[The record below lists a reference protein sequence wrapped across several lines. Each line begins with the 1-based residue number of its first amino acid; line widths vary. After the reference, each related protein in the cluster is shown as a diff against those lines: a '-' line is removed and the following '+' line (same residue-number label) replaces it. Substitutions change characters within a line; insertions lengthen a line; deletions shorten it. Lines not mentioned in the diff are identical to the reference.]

1 MIDAWNMHG
10 EVMEFLVV
18 DDHALFREGICQ
30 ALSRIESTVSVHEAS
45 TCEQAIECVSSNSD
59 LDLVLLD
66 LHLPDKHGFEAL
78 DELTSRYPA
87 LPVVIL
93 SASNLQVD
101 VKCALAKGAVGYIH
115 KDTTSEIMLNALRVV
130 LAGGIYTPPN
140 MLEHEV
146 LEQHNAPA
154 HDLTARQVQ
163 VLVGLKNG
171 QSNKLIAA
179 ELELAEATVKMH
191 ITAIFKCLGVSNRT
205 QAALEAEKLDLNL
218 LLNPV

>member
-1 MIDAWNMHG
+1 
-10 EVMEFLVV
+10 MEFLVV

-30 ALSRIESTVSVHEAS
+30 ALSRIEDTVSVHEAS
-45 TCEQAIECVSSNSD
+45 TCEQALEFVSSNSD

-66 LHLPDKHGFEAL
+66 LHLPGKHGFEAL
-78 DELTSRYPA
+78 DELTKSYPA

-101 VKCALAKGAVGYIH
+101 VKRALDKGAVGFIH
-115 KDTTSEIMLNALRVV
+115 KDTTSKIMLNALRMV

-140 MLEHEV
+140 MLEHEALAQTNV
-146 LEQHNAPA
+146 SIN
-154 HDLTARQVQ
+154 DLTPRQLQ
-163 VLVGLKNG
+163 VLSGLKNG
-171 QSNKLIAA
+171 QSNKLIASD
-179 ELELAEATVKMH
+179 LDLAEATVKMH

-205 QAALEAEKLDLNL
+205 QAALEADKLNLNL